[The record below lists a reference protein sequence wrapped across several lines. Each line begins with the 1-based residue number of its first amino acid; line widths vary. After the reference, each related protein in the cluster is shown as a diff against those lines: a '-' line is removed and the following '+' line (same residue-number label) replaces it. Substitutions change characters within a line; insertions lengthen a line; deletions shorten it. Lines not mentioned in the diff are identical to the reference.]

1 MPIRFTFRQLEYM
14 VAVGDAGTIA
24 LASQR
29 INVSSPSISAAISQ
43 LEEEFGIQ
51 LFVRHHA
58 QGLSLTPGGRR
69 IFDEARRILESA
81 GALSD
86 LAGDISQ
93 TARGPISVGTII
105 TVAPLLS
112 AAVGRSFEQAFP
124 DATVTLREGNQI
136 DLLRMIGR
144 AEIDVALSYDLE
156 IPKDLEFAP
165 LASLP
170 PYVMLPEGHALTK
183 KDELTIADLANE
195 PMVLLD
201 MPLSR
206 DYFLSMF
213 QMAGL
218 RPTIGERTA
227 DLSFARSLVANGFGF
242 GLINIRVQNTTAPD
256 GKPLVFRPLVGNIRP
271 MVLGLITKKSG
282 HRSRVVQAFCD
293 HVQQAVYRGELPGVP
308 PQNHSPS

>member
-58 QGLSLTPGGRR
+58 RGLSLTPGGRR
-69 IFDEARRILESA
+69 LFNEARRILETA
-81 GALSD
+81 GALND
-86 LAGDISQ
+86 LANDISE
-93 TARGPISVGTII
+93 TARGPIAIGTIV

-112 AAVGRSFEQAFP
+112 AAMRRSFEQAFP
-124 DATVTLREGNQI
+124 DASVSLREGNQI
-136 DLLRMIGR
+136 ELLRMIGR

-156 IPKDLEFAP
+156 IPKDVDFEP

-170 PYVMLPEGHALTK
+170 PYVMFPLGHPLAEL
-183 KDELTIADLANE
+183 DELTIEDLANE

-213 QMAGL
+213 EMAGV
-218 RPTIGERTA
+218 RPTISERTS
-227 DLSFARSLVANGFGF
+227 DLSVARSLVANGFGF

-256 GKPLVFRPLVGNIRP
+256 GQPLVFRPLVGDLRP

-293 HVQQAVYRGELPGVP
+293 HVSRAVKAGELPGIP
-308 PQNHSPS
+308 PQSQSPS